1 MESGAARINRP
12 PYLPD
17 TLYLTLTPYLTLAP
31 SGLLNLIDLAGSERL
46 SRSGVTGERLKETQV
61 GCGWGARFFP
71 SPSFWCSVGVV
82 C

>member
-1 MESGAARINRP
+1 VESGAARINRP

-17 TLYLTLTPYLTLAP
+17 TEHLTLTPYLTLPP

-61 GCGWGARFFP
+61 RQRVGPLIF
-71 SPSFWCSVGVV
+71 SPSLWCSVGVV